1 MATYSGARSSP
12 LGLSRLRP
20 PLLDSYILSELI
32 GPFLFA
38 FVALFIAWGLNY
50 FFLAAKYIL
59 TQDAP
64 FFLALR
70 FVVLRIPQAIP
81 MAFPFA
87 TIFAT
92 LIAMGRLVADNE
104 INAIRTSGISLWRLA
119 ATPILFG
126 AAVFIFTFAMNEF
139 VAPATI
145 DLSNRTF
152 YQIIYHTAALPIEPG
167 VFSKDQD
174 TGNSFF
180 ASNIAPDGRTM
191 LGVQIFKPGR
201 VGGWNE
207 TIQAK
212 TARVD
217 GATLVLSDA
226 ILTFYNAQGYE
237 TSQTTTPEFRIG
249 LPLAESAAQFV
260 NSNTSNTST
269 MNSRQLAAQVSS
281 MRAQQG
287 MGGQALGNLEIN
299 LGDKFAFP
307 FAAVVSVLIA
317 LPLAIRFG
325 KKGRAMGMA
334 LAIVAFFVYYVLTE
348 AASVFGTTGRVNPY
362 LAAWL
367 PNIVFGLAGLGL
379 LWSDEH

>member
-1 MATYSGARSSP
+1 MATVSARSSSA
-12 LGLSRLRP
+12 GLRQLRL
-20 PLLDSYILSELI
+20 PLLDSYILTELL
-32 GPFLFA
+32 GPFAFA
-38 FVALFIAWGLNY
+38 FLAFFLAWGFNY

-64 FFLALR
+64 FFLTLR
-70 FVVLRIPQAIP
+70 FVILRIPQAVP

-92 LIAMGRLVADNE
+92 LIAMGRLTADNE
-104 INAIRTSGISLWRLA
+104 INAIRTSGVSLARLSLM
-119 ATPILFG
+119 PILFG
-126 AAVFIFTFAMNEF
+126 AFVFIFTYGMNEY
-139 VAPATI
+139 VSPAAV

-174 TGNSFF
+174 TGNSFY
-180 ASNIAPDGRTM
+180 AGNIAPDGKTM
-191 LGVQIFKPGR
+191 QDVAIFKPGR
-201 VGGWNE
+201 IGGWNE

-212 TARVD
+212 TAHVEA
-217 GATLVLSDA
+217 ATLVLTDA
-226 ILTFYNAQGYE
+226 ILTFYNAQGFE

-260 NSNTSNTST
+260 NTESNNAASMS
-269 MNSRQLAAQVSS
+269 SKQLAQQVNA
-281 MRAQQG
+281 MRSQPG
-287 MGGQALGNLEIN
+287 MGGPALGNLEIN
-299 LGDKFAFP
+299 LADKLAFP
-307 FAAVVSVLIA
+307 FSAVVSVLIA
-317 LPLAIRFG
+317 LPMAIRFG

-348 AASVFGTTGRVNPY
+348 AASVFASTGRVNPY
-362 LAAWL
+362 LASWL
-367 PNIVFGLAGLGL
+367 PNIVFGLAGLWL